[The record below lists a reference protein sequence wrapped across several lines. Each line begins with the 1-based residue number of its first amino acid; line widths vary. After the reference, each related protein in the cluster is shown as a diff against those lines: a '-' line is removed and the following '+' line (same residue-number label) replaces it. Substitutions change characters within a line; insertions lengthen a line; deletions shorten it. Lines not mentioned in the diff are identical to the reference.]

1 MKLHPY
7 MAASLLIAQLSKL
20 WAEEAGEA
28 EELAQLTQQPC
39 SEVVRN
45 GKGKGKGKGRRK
57 GKDRSVP
64 VLHSNSCNKLHT
76 YCLAA

>member
-1 MKLHPY
+1 MVV
-7 MAASLLIAQLSKL
+7 SLLIAQLSKL
-20 WAEEAGEA
+20 QAEEAVEA

-39 SEVVRN
+39 SEEVRN
-45 GKGKGKGKGRRK
+45 GKEKGKGKGKRG

-64 VLHSNSCNKLHT
+64 VLHSSSYNKLNT